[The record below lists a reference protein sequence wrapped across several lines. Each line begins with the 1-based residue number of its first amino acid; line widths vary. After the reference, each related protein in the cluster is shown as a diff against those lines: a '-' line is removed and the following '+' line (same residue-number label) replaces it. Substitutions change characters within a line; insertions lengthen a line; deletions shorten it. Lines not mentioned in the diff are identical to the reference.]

1 MRFAYPLYLVFCF
14 AWLNAKLFAVK
25 DDSLK
30 INNPAKHYFKTVI
43 YADYY
48 SANKQNLD
56 LNNFYSSKLK
66 SYQISQLALG
76 FNTPLVTKDFYKK
89 DSTIISNFHLLL
101 SGSFVTVRPLF
112 EGISDNH
119 RLVRNTIGLKGI
131 YNNGKKSLFF
141 FEVSPFTTKDRG
153 YRYTRTGRMASM
165 FVYNCTVNK
174 FFSFRVGYVRSF
186 AFGNRYHLPYL
197 GVRVGKLDGVNVS
210 IQFPRSVS
218 INVPIGRY
226 FKASIYTKPQG
237 GLYTMAN
244 TDSLYY
250 LNNDKRINFGRYEF
264 LSGFRLDV
272 FPTNYFGFYLCG
284 GISNQNHIGF
294 YSDSYNRRAGVKYQP
309 FYKEKLDNSM
319 FINVGLVFKFGK
331 VKSIYNNYNLYDA
344 QDLNNKDG
352 NGISQGNPQIP
363 AKENKIKN
371 IGTDDVQDLIET
383 SDLY

>member
-1 MRFAYPLYLVFCF
+1 
-14 AWLNAKLFAVK
+14 
-25 DDSLK
+25 
-30 INNPAKHYFKTVI
+30 
-43 YADYY
+43 
-48 SANKQNLD
+48 
-56 LNNFYSSKLK
+56 
-66 SYQISQLALG
+66 
-76 FNTPLVTKDFYKK
+76 
-89 DSTIISNFHLLL
+89 
-101 SGSFVTVRPLF
+101 
-112 EGISDNH
+112 
-119 RLVRNTIGLKGI
+119 
-131 YNNGKKSLFF
+131 
-141 FEVSPFTTKDRG
+141 
-153 YRYTRTGRMASM
+153 
-165 FVYNCTVNK
+165 
-174 FFSFRVGYVRSF
+174 
-186 AFGNRYHLPYL
+186 
-197 GVRVGKLDGVNVS
+197 
-210 IQFPRSVS
+210 
-218 INVPIGRY
+218 
-226 FKASIYTKPQG
+226 
-237 GLYTMAN
+237 
-244 TDSLYY
+244 